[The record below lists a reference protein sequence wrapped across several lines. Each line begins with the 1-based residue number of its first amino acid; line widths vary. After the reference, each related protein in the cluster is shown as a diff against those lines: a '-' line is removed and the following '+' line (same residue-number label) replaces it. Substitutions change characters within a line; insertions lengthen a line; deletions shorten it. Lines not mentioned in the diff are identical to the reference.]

1 MAQINVV
8 VHGVLGNM
16 GQETLRMATAADD
29 MNPVGA
35 ADAAAAPGTLALPDG
50 SGQIPLSNDLAAVLS
65 GADPTPDVVVDFSR
79 ADGAVAALRT
89 ATAAGVNVVVG
100 TTGLGESDYAEA
112 DALANEHGVGVMIA
126 PNFAMGAVLMI
137 HLAKR
142 AARFFE
148 YADLTETHHEAK
160 IDAPSGTALAIA
172 QAVVD
177 GKGGGFASVPAE
189 KELIA
194 GPRGGVYEG
203 VSVHSAR
210 MPGRRSPPRANLRRS
225 GPDADH
231 PARLHQ
237 PRKLHARRCDGGARR
252 GESQGAD
259 SGAGEYHGVGV
270 EPCSEWRKTMQT
282 ATSSEFKE
290 SPGQYLDQVKAGEE
304 VLIVGDEGPIAVL
317 KPAMD
322 KPLDERLRELDEAG
336 LIKMGTG
343 KLPDDFWDLPR
354 PADPEGTVLAALLE
368 EREEG
373 W

>member
-1 MAQINVV
+1 MAKINVV

-35 ADAAAAPGTLALPDG
+35 ADAAATPGTLALPDG
-50 SGQIPLSNDLAAVLS
+50 SGQIPLSNDLSAVLT
-65 GADPTPDVVVDFSR
+65 GADVVIDFSR

-137 HLAKR
+137 HLAKQ

-148 YADLTETHHEAK
+148 YADLTETHHEVK

-177 GKGGGFASVPAE
+177 GKGGGFTSVPAE
-189 KELIA
+189 KELIV
-194 GPRGGVYEG
+194 GPRGGEYEG

-210 MPGRRSPPRANLRRS
+210 MPGRVAHHELTFGGLGQTLTIRHDSISRESFMPGVTMAVRDVVN
-225 GPDADH
+225 
-231 PARLHQ
+231 
-237 PRKLHARRCDGGARR
+237 RKGLV
-252 GESQGAD
+252 
-259 SGAGEYHGVGV
+259 VG
-270 EPCSEWRKTMQT
+270 
-282 ATSSEFKE
+282 
-290 SPGQYLDQVKAGEE
+290 LDK
-304 VLIVGDEGPIAVL
+304 I
-317 KPAMD
+317 M
-322 KPLDERLRELDEAG
+322 G
-336 LIKMGTG
+336 LG
-343 KLPDDFWDLPR
+343 
-354 PADPEGTVLAALLE
+354 
-368 EREEG
+368 
-373 W
+373 